1 MSKET
6 ISFRTDEQ
14 KVVALDALATVLD
27 RDRTYVLN
35 DAIDAYLEIHRWQIE
50 EIKKAMTE
58 ADAGLFARDKDVED
72 FFSKWTDES

>member
-14 KVVALDALATVLD
+14 KVVAIDAIAAVLD
-27 RDRTYVLN
+27 RDRTYIIN

-50 EIKKAMTE
+50 EIKKAIGE
-58 ADAGLFARDKDVED
+58 ANAGQFASTKAVDTFFAR
-72 FFSKWTDES
+72 WTDES